1 MVLHINITDMEIC
14 HLKTI
19 IKLKTKMC
27 LDPRFDKTPVQVNW
41 NTNRY
46 KNPENWHTGPG
57 CSKPMT
63 SLLNVSLKFQTLI
76 SSVRQYFLLK
86 KK

>member
-41 NTNRY
+41 NTNWY
-46 KNPENWHTGPG
+46 KITENWHTGPG
-57 CSKPMT
+57 CLKLT
-63 SLLNVSLKFQTLI
+63 ASLKF
-76 SSVRQYFLLK
+76 R
-86 KK
+86 